1 MTTSTGQILQTK
13 EMVGVNDFPPALIL
27 VDGLYLFLMLKT
39 PTSAFYRE
47 TSYYLFDPTPRN
59 LASEMGH
66 QLDLTPN
73 S

>member
-47 TSYYLFDPTPRN
+47 TSYYLFSETPV
-59 LASEMGH
+59 
-66 QLDLTPN
+66 
-73 S
+73 